1 MRAARAWLAGLGDP
15 RNVTVVP
22 GNHDSYVR
30 AAAEFAERHWGDYM
44 RGDGGESFPFVRRR
58 GPLAL
63 IGLSTSLPTLPLAA
77 TGHLHGDQLARL
89 GEVLAKLKREQAFRV
104 VLIHHPPFEGANY
117 FRRLTNAGALRD
129 VLREHGAEL
138 VLHGH
143 HHEASLHWLPGPQLR
158 IPVVGVP
165 SASGA
170 PGHHDDPAGYNL
182 YEIEGAWG
190 AWRCTMIAR
199 GWRDGEIRRSE
210 PPAAVC
216 VTCRASAAAA
226 KRRSTAPRT
235 TRQQPAIR
243 PNRKARIMRHPRRR
257 RLAVQAVAQSLVQR
271 AVVLGQRLFALD
283 DARRDVM
290 GDRLDHLGDVV

>member
-1 MRAARAWLAGLGDP
+1 MFVLAHLSDPHLAPLPFPNPLELLSKRGLGYINWLRKRRSIHRADMLAALVADLKGHAPDHVAVTGDLVNLSLSNEFATARVWLAGMGEP
-15 RNVTVVP
+15 GNVTVVP
-22 GNHDSYVR
+22 GNHDCYVR
-30 AAAEFAERHWGDYM
+30 AAAKFADRVWSDYM
-44 RGDGGESFPFVRRR
+44 RGDGGEGFPFVRRR

-77 TGHLHGDQLARL
+77 TGHLHGDQLDRL
-89 GEVLAKLKREQAFRV
+89 GEVLAKLKREAFRV

-170 PGHHDDPAGYNL
+170 PGRHDEPAGYNL

-199 GWRDGEIRRSE
+199 GWRNGGFGEVS
-210 PPAAVC
+210 
-216 VTCRASAAAA
+216 
-226 KRRSTAPRT
+226 
-235 TRQQPAIR
+235 RQP
-243 PNRKARIMRHPRRR
+243 
-257 RLAVQAVAQSLVQR
+257 
-271 AVVLGQRLFALD
+271 LFA
-283 DARRDVM
+283 
-290 GDRLDHLGDVV
+290 